1 MSSSQDISEYER
13 RLTRAKL
20 LADEAFQRGEEGSA
34 PSKWKEYL
42 DARQAVLQAER
53 DLAQANGEEAA
64 LEIEWKMPWDN
75 GAPLPHVLSSGHM
88 TLLLYHIAEPDPGW
102 DGTYVNVVGVDTPG
116 RIALVEFVWCHAF
129 KFGGPNDEVFG
140 GHPLTG
146 KGFGGY
152 GAYVVANSMWLDQEV
167 RIQSVHSGFNPARWK
182 DFRHYLLA
190 FHDEMFECLAEDHR
204 LCALD
209 TSMADAL
216 EVAQKR
222 LVADWGYPI

>member
-1 MSSSQDISEYER
+1 MSSSQDTSGHER
-13 RLTRAKL
+13 RLTRTKL
-20 LADEAFQRGEEGSA
+20 LVDEALQRSQEGSG
-34 PSKWKEYL
+34 PSNWKDYL
-42 DARQAVLQAER
+42 DAHAALLRAER

-116 RIALVEFVWCHAF
+116 QIALVELVRCYAF

-152 GAYVVANSMWLDQEV
+152 GAYVVANSKWLDQEM
-167 RIQSVHSGFNPARWK
+167 RIQSVHRGFDPARWK
-182 DFRHYLLA
+182 DTRHYLLA
-190 FHDEMFECLAEDHR
+190 FHDEMLECLAEDHR
-204 LCALD
+204 LHALD
-209 TSMADAL
+209 MSMAEAL

-222 LVADWGYPI
+222 LVADWG

>member
-1 MSSSQDISEYER
+1 MRSSQDMSEYER
-13 RLTRAKL
+13 RLTSAKL
-20 LADEAFQRGEEGSA
+20 LVDEALQRSQEGSG
-34 PSKWKEYL
+34 SSNWKDYL
-42 DARQAVLQAER
+42 DAHAALLRAER

-88 TLLLYHIAEPDPGW
+88 TLLLYHIDEPDPGW

-116 RIALVEFVWCHAF
+116 QIALVELMRCFAF

-152 GAYVVANSMWLDQEV
+152 GAYVVANSMWLDQEM
-167 RIQSVHSGFNPARWK
+167 RIQSVHSGFDPARWK
-182 DFRHYLLA
+182 AFRHYLLA

-204 LCALD
+204 LRALD
-209 TSMADAL
+209 MSMADAL

-222 LVADWGYPI
+222 LVADWG